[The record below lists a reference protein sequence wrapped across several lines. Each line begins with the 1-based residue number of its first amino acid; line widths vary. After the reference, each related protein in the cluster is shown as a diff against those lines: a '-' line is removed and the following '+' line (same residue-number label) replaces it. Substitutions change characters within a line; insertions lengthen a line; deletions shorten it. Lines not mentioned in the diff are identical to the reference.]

1 MERGDSDLIR
11 EILSGRTE
19 TFGVLVERYQKVIF
33 NLAYR
38 MTSDYDQAQDITQIA
53 FVRAYEHL
61 DRFDPKFKFFSW
73 LYRIATNEALN
84 RIKSAGRLEELNPR
98 LPASEKNPEEVFGA
112 AETGQRVQE
121 ALMDLAPAYRALI
134 VLRHFRDCSYREI
147 GAVLE
152 ISEQKVKSRLFTA
165 RQLMRDALAARGILG
180 DE

>member
-1 MERGDSDLIR
+1 MD
-11 EILSGRTE
+11 GRTE

-38 MTSDYDQAQDITQIA
+38 MTNDYDQAQDISQVA

-84 RIKSAGRLEELNPR
+84 RIKSAKKMEELNPGLR
-98 LPASEKNPEEVFGA
+98 AGGRSPEDLLRA
-112 AETGQRVQE
+112 TETGEKVQE
-121 ALMDLAPAYRALI
+121 ALMDLAPVYRALI

-147 GAVLE
+147 GDVLG

-165 RQLMRDALAARGILG
+165 RRLMRGALVSRGILG